1 MQKKR
6 TSIALF
12 GGSFDPFHLGHLAVL
27 RAAQQVDFLSYIIV
41 MPAYVSPHKDKT
53 VASATDRFEMVK
65 LAVSTLPPTPPII
78 VSDWEIQR
86 DAPTY
91 TIDSVAEIKERYMPD
106 EIYLILGSDSY
117 ATLQSWHRAEDLID
131 QVKLM
136 VIDRKTVPVS
146 STEIREK
153 ILKSESIETLIPDVV
168 GGYIGKMALYKKEKA
183 PQPPKGGGGFLFA

>member
-1 MQKKR
+1 
-6 TSIALF
+6 
-12 GGSFDPFHLGHLAVL
+12 
-27 RAAQQVDFLSYIIV
+27 

-65 LAVSTLPPTPPII
+65 LAVNTLPPTPPII

-91 TIDSVAEIKERYMPD
+91 TIDTIAEIKERYMPD

-117 ATLQSWHRAEDLID
+117 ATLQSWHRVEDLID

-146 STEIREK
+146 ATEIREK
-153 ILKSESIETLIPDVV
+153 AMKSESIVGLVPDVIQAYIQHV
-168 GGYIGKMALYKKEKA
+168 GLYKRVL
-183 PQPPKGGGGFLFA
+183 QV

>member
-65 LAVSTLPPTPPII
+65 LAVSTLPSTPPII

-91 TIDSVAEIKERYMPD
+91 TIDTIAEIKERYMPD

-146 STEIREK
+146 ATEIREK
-153 ILKSESIETLIPDVV
+153 LLKSESIEALVPEVV
-168 GGYIGKMALYKKEKA
+168 AIYISKLKLYS
-183 PQPPKGGGGFLFA
+183 QSL

>member
-1 MQKKR
+1 
-6 TSIALF
+6 
-12 GGSFDPFHLGHLAVL
+12 
-27 RAAQQVDFLSYIIV
+27 
-41 MPAYVSPHKDKT
+41 
-53 VASATDRFEMVK
+53 
-65 LAVSTLPPTPPII
+65 

-91 TIDSVAEIKERYMPD
+91 TIDTIAEIKERYMPD

-146 STEIREK
+146 ATEIREK
-153 ILKSESIETLIPDVV
+153 LLKLESIEALVPEVV
-168 GGYIGKMALYKKEKA
+168 ASYISKLKLYS
-183 PQPPKGGGGFLFA
+183 QPL